1 MNTRKLGDVS
11 LLEGLITI
19 GVPLLVCVEA
29 SRAELE
35 LSGRS
40 HCSLDL

>member
-1 MNTRKLGDVS
+1 MNTRKLGGVS

-19 GVPLLVCVEA
+19 GEPLLVCVET
-29 SRAELE
+29 SSAELK